1 MRPQVYQTIRP
12 VFIPYF
18 YQSITVKDS
27 SQKTLRRLEVEN
39 LKVDTNENAN
49 SEEKSVESLTLG
61 TDVEEALNVEKETS
75 ELKIQK
81 VVDLLTDKVVS
92 HTITNTLETLKT
104 TI

>member
-1 MRPQVYQTIRP
+1 M
-12 VFIPYF
+12 
-18 YQSITVKDS
+18 KDS